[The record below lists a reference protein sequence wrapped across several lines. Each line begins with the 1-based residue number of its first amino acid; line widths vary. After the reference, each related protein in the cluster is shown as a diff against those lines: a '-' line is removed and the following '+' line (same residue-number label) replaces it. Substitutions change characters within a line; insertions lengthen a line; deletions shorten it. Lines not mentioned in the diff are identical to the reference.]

1 MHAMPLD
8 RDEPL
13 LITRAGYEHLR
24 SQLARLCE
32 EARPQLSERLRQARD
47 EGDLADNP
55 ALYEALEEQA
65 QLEQQIARVEAQLA
79 CARIAEPTGDGRAGV
94 GSWVRLRDLQTRKVF
109 EYELVAGIEADVA
122 NGRVSVEA
130 PVGRA
135 LVGTAGGESVE
146 VDTPR
151 GSLRLEVL
159 QVDATPARE
168 AA

>member
-13 LITRAGYEHLR
+13 LITRAGYEQLR
-24 SQLARLCE
+24 SQIARLCE

-65 QLEQQIARVEAQLA
+65 QLEQQIARLEAQLA
-79 CARIAEPTGDGRAGV
+79 CARIAEPTSDGRAGV
-94 GSWVRLRDLQTRKVF
+94 GSWVTVRDLETREVF
-109 EYELVAGIEADVA
+109 EYELVAGIEADAA
-122 NGRVSVEA
+122 NGRVSVDA

-135 LVGTAGGESVE
+135 LVGTAAGQSVE
-146 VDTPR
+146 VETPR
-151 GSLRLEVL
+151 GSLRLGVL
-159 QVDATPARE
+159 HVDATPERK